1 VPAMEKTADE
11 LGSIRNEQF
20 LKERQEWLEIY
31 QSACRRLGGKRWRER
46 DRAVLFDKVEDQLWQ
61 TMRAKG
67 MHHATF
73 WRKCQMARKTLMRP

>member
-1 VPAMEKTADE
+1 MEKTADE
-11 LGSIRNEQF
+11 MCSIRNEHF

-31 QSACRRLGGKRWRER
+31 QSACRQLGGKKWREKNQLE
-46 DRAVLFDKVEDQLWQ
+46 LFAKVEDQLWQ

-73 WRKCQMARKTLMRP
+73 WRKCQMARKALMPL